1 LYIKTPE
8 LHQQGIH
15 VISVDE
21 KTGIQ
26 ALERKIT
33 PMKSG
38 QVERQ
43 DNSYDRHGTQCLM
56 ANFEVATGQI
66 IAPTISDTR
75 TEEDFEKH
83 IKQTISKD
91 SEGKWIFILDNLNT
105 HQSES
110 LVKMTA
116 ELCNITGDLGVK
128 GKKGTLKSMESRSN
142 FLTDPTHRVRFVYT
156 PVHASWMNQV
166 EIWFSIL
173 VKRLLKRLSVSST
186 SKLKEKIFDFID
198 YFNKTMAK
206 AFKWTYKGTPLAA

>member
-1 LYIKTPE
+1 
-8 LHQQGIH
+8 
-15 VISVDE
+15 
-21 KTGIQ
+21 
-26 ALERKIT
+26 
-33 PMKSG
+33 MKPD

-43 DNSYDRHGTQCLM
+43 DNSYDRHGTQCLI

-75 TEEDFEKH
+75 TEEDFERH

-91 SEGKWIFILDNLNT
+91 IEGKWIFILDNLNT

-116 ELCNITGDLGVK
+116 ELCNIKSGLGVK
-128 GKKGTLKSMESRSN
+128 GKNGILKSMESRSN
-142 FLTDPTHRVRFVYT
+142 FLTDPTHRIQFVYT

-173 VKRLLKRLSVSST
+173 VKRLLKRLSVSSID
-186 SKLKEKIFDFID
+186 KLKEKIFEFIN